1 MSKSGIVDMKKAK
14 SVRKQRFNSSSQ
26 WFDLDE
32 GEIVYF
38 TEDTRHYGYTQIV
51 CKEKKMLKQRV
62 FSIENDIFKAN
73 FEEVQGNERRKQN

>member
-14 SVRKQRFNSSSQ
+14 SLREQRFNSSSQ
-26 WFDLDE
+26 WFDLDKGE
-32 GEIVYF
+32 GVYF

-73 FEEVQGNERRKQN
+73 FEEV